1 MHSSRR
7 QGKKRK
13 KEMQCVAAHNSSFI
27 LRPACAE
34 VFFFH
39 IHGNNGEAILVS
51 ILQQQQ
57 TEEAIPA
64 LALLLTV
71 AATVR
76 YLTKLSPTEVEIFFP
91 HIHVSLGFT
100 VHTRESECGQTGG
113 EKKQERKKKPRVC
126 SVRPDGGSD
135 GSTQTLRR
143 KPSSLL
149 SAVDCGS
156 IVDSSDARTNTP
168 LFLSHAVRDVAT
180 SKKTR
185 QRKATVGGQDTR
197 INNTYGKVIKE
208 EDPVET

>member
-7 QGKKRK
+7 QGKKR

-51 ILQQQQ
+51 ILQQQR
-57 TEEAIPA
+57 TEEATPA

-113 EKKQERKKKPRVC
+113 EKKQERKKKRE
-126 SVRPDGGSD
+126 SVVFG
-135 GSTQTLRR
+135 QTGAAMARR
-143 KPSSLL
+143 KPFAESLRPFFQPL
-149 SAVDCGS
+149 
-156 IVDSSDARTNTP
+156 IVAPSLTQVTCARTLPSFSLTP
-168 LFLSHAVRDVAT
+168 SEMWRRARKHA
-180 SKKTR
+180 KGR
-185 QRKATVGGQDTR
+185 QRSGDRTQ
-197 INNTYGKVIKE
+197 E
-208 EDPVET
+208 